1 MLIDLFDKNGDQAV
15 DFEEFKEKSTSFV
28 KQLVATQDNDNDG
41 KVDKNGT
48 PLISLKLFLTLVN
61 MTFEIF
67 DKNGDDV
74 IFDPDSGGNRWK
86 LSHLAGKS
94 PIQLPYPLFLLYTKI
109 NPDRNEELSLQE
121 VTQFI
126 TSTFAVLDR
135 NVDCLISLDEV
146 ISTLADSKLPAKYQL
161 PVQLLGEQYLNLAR
175 YFIEHVVDITDKNK
189 DDKMSVE
196 ELQEFG
202 DFSRLDTMINVALDM
217 SGPNDQTIHFLI
229 GNTRSQDRE
238 EVMELWLNTLENFL
252 GLVRPDNDKSSKCLS
267 TM

>member
-1 MLIDLFDKNGDQAV
+1 MIDLFDKNGDQAV
-15 DFEEFKEKSTSFV
+15 DFEEFKEKSNSFV

-74 IFDPDSGGNRWK
+74 IFDPDSRGNRWT

-135 NVDCLISLDEV
+135 NDDCLISLDEV
-146 ISTLADSKLPAKYQL
+146 ISTLADSKLPAKNQL
-161 PVQLLGEQYLNLAR
+161 PVQLLGDQYLNLAR

-202 DFSRLDTMINVALDM
+202 DFSRLDTLINVALDM
-217 SGPNDQTIHFLI
+217 SGPNDQTINFLI
-229 GNTRSQDRE
+229 GNTSSQDRE

-252 GLVRPDNDKSSKCLS
+252 GLVRPDNDKSSKCVS